1 MDLDAFNELATSL
14 SGVRRASAQGVAR
27 WQYQGRL
34 IARELD
40 ATHVAVR
47 VPFDIR
53 DALLHQHPE
62 VFSVPPRFAK
72 HMMVV
77 VNLAAGDCDAVEDA
91 LAVAW
96 RLQG

>member
-1 MDLDAFNELATSL
+1 VDLEAFHEMATSFA
-14 SGVRRASAQGVAR
+14 GVRRRVTGGRSR
-27 WQYQGRL
+27 WQRNGRL

-40 ATHVAVR
+40 VTHVVVR
-47 VPFDIR
+47 VPFDAR
-53 DALLHQHPE
+53 DMLLHQYPD